1 MVVEYKKL
9 HVALYARV
17 STDEQDAQGQIFQL
31 REWAKRMEHKI
42 FREYIDQAV
51 SGAKTSR
58 PAFDEMLNDMRLFR
72 FDGIAIVKL
81 DRLSRSMKHIFGLI
95 DEFNAKGVALICTTQ
110 PIDTSDAN
118 PYAKVLLAVM
128 ASFAEIER
136 DMIRSRTKDGIKARR
151 DKLKAEGKVYP
162 MRGKDKKPRQKRGGY
177 RNPIVYPKQVQL
189 QDLIIDTP
197 QSSTNADTTEQ

>member
-1 MVVEYKKL
+1 MVEYKKL
-9 HVALYARV
+9 RVALYARV
-17 STDEQDAQGQIFQL
+17 STDEQDAHGQILQL
-31 REWAKRMEHKI
+31 REWANRMGHI
-42 FREYIDQAV
+42 IYREYVDQSV

-95 DEFNAKGVALICTTQ
+95 DEFNAKGVTITCTTQ

-128 ASFAEIER
+128 AAFAEIER
-136 DMIRSRTKDGIKARR
+136 DLIRSRTKDGIKARKE
-151 DKLKAEGKVYP
+151 KLKSEGKVWK
-162 MRGKDKKPRQKRGGY
+162 MRGKDKKPRLLRGVFKK
-177 RNPIVYPKQVQL
+177 PIIYPKQVQL
-189 QDLIIDTP
+189 KDLAIDTR
-197 QSSTNADTTEQ
+197 QSEPKEGDLR